1 MNVLIYLRLSL
12 ADGLYWDILLIDLY
26 LLKYKV
32 ITKITVQWDKII
44 K

>member
-1 MNVLIYLRLSL
+1 MNSLVYLRLSL
-12 ADGLYWDILLIDLY
+12 ADGLYWDRLLIDLY

-32 ITKITVQWDKII
+32 ITKITVQWEKII